1 MSAKVVVW
9 VRVNEEGRMP
19 VMVTLTGNTDLI
31 KATLEEIK
39 RDPITLDSVKMCIA
53 DGTVLKQDEMV
64 SKLST
69 SEECPL
75 VLQLPIKDEGLSL

>member
-1 MSAKVVVW
+1 M
-9 VRVNEEGRMP
+9 E
-19 VMVTLTGNTDLI
+19 
-31 KATLEEIK
+31 
-39 RDPITLDSVKMCIA
+39 
-53 DGTVLKQDEMV
+53 DGTVMKQNEMV

>member
-1 MSAKVVVW
+1 M
-9 VRVNEEGRMP
+9 RVNEEGRMP
-19 VMVTLTGNTDLI
+19 VMVTLTGNADVNDLI
-31 KATLEEIK
+31 NQEIK
-39 RDPITLDSVKMCIA
+39 LDPITLDSVKMCME
-53 DGTVLKQDEMV
+53 DGTVLKQDEMI